1 VTNPVLRKAIVVYGA
16 QNQTIKAVE
25 EMAELT
31 KELAKA
37 LIGQSDNDHIRE
49 EIADVEI
56 MVEQL
61 KMIYDNGSIAV
72 IKKAKIDRLAERL
85 VNINGK
91 E

>member
-72 IKKAKIDRLAERL
+72 IKKAKLDRLAERL

-91 E
+91 Q

>member
-91 E
+91 Q

>member
-1 VTNPVLRKAIVVYGA
+1 MTNPVLRKAIVVYGA

-37 LIGQSDNDHIRE
+37 LIGQSVIDHIRE